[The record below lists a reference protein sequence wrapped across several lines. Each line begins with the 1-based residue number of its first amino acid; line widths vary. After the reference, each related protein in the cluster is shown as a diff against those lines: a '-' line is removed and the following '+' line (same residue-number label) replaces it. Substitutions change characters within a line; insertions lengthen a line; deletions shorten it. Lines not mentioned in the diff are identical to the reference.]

1 MIDANSPVTDALIGA
16 RAQLR
21 DAERSVAYANSGRL
35 QRSADAAMAKA
46 AQAAIFNEALLQTVH
61 ARLAELKAVAK
72 P

>member
-1 MIDANSPVTDALIGA
+1 MMDANSPVAEALIGV

-21 DAERSVAYANSGRL
+21 DAERDVAYANSGHL

-46 AQAAIFNEALLQTVH
+46 AQAALFSEALLQSVH